1 MMIKQPAT
9 SSSDSSA
16 DVFESSAIERI
27 VGRLRKQPYS
37 KVMAVRYVLALL
49 IAAGVVEFGT
59 RYAADLGL
67 ISTGVRDLLGFVPLA
82 CLWCALFY
90 VLQRV
95 HTVPLVRATVI
106 AGMSCAFVFQISDF
120 IDEIPAAQHYPLF
133 AKNASLHR
141 LMEQAITGIGGLLLL
156 ASFCFAL
163 LENEEVLRELNTER
177 KRLFENIAER
187 RRAKRALKEAHRAL
201 EAKVQERT
209 AALAALNEQ
218 LRVELSERK
227 RAEATLANRL
237 RTEEGLASCSHALL
251 ASTEPEEALNSAL
264 HQLLTISGA
273 SRVYIFENRDD
284 PALGLCMEM
293 THHVWDPAKTADIC
307 VPGTRVLEPYRKGFE
322 RWYIE
327 LSQGRPI
334 TGPIDSFPENERV
347 RLAPYHAMALLLLP
361 IGWEGHWQG
370 FLGFDDV
377 QMAHGW
383 TPEELRMLQTAAEM
397 VSACRERQRAEESL
411 RLAYDSLERRVAERT
426 ADLTRANEQLQ
437 QEIMERHRAEQEKA
451 RLESQL
457 IQGQKM
463 QAIGTLAG
471 GIAHDFNNILSSILG
486 YSELG
491 MRKLDPESPFQR
503 HFQEILKAGNRA
515 KELVRQILIFSRQSE
530 QERTPVHLHLM
541 AKEAIALMR
550 ASTPANIEIRQ
561 RIESNAGAVLADP
574 GQMHQVILNL
584 CTNAQHAMR
593 KTGGILELRVEPVT
607 FTEPLL
613 TMHGNLEPGDY
624 VKVAVSDTGHG
635 MDASTMERIFE
646 PFFTTKGVGEGTGM
660 GLAILHGIIIGL
672 RGAVTVEST
681 PGKGSTFSVY
691 LPRYQGAESEKPAP
705 ILESL
710 RGTERILVVDDEQQ
724 LVNLWIEILGG
735 LGYQATPYSD
745 SLAALA
751 SFRADPSRYDAVLL
765 DQTMPNMTGAQL
777 ARIMLE
783 VRPELPIILATGFSE
798 AITPEEAQEM
808 GIRDFVYKPILGN
821 DLGRAVRRALDGTTT
836 VPEGNGTGR

>member
-1 MMIKQPAT
+1 MTKPPVPP
-9 SSSDSSA
+9 SSDSSA
-16 DVFESSAIERI
+16 DVFESSAIDRI
-27 VGRLRKQPYS
+27 IGRLRKQPYS
-37 KVMAVRYVLALL
+37 KAVAVRTVLLLL
-49 IAAGVVEFGT
+49 IAAGALEFGA
-59 RYAADLGL
+59 RLLLGL
-67 ISTGVRDLLGFVPLA
+67 GWISAALGDVIGFFSLA
-82 CLWCALFY
+82 CLWVALLY
-90 VLQRV
+90 VFQRV
-95 HTVPLVRATVI
+95 HTLPLVRVTVI
-106 AGMSCAFVFQISDF
+106 ASMSCAVIFQISDLL
-120 IDEIPAAQHYPLF
+120 DEIPALQDYPLL
-133 AKNASLHR
+133 AKEAPAHKII
-141 LMEQAITGIGGLLLL
+141 EQSIVGLGGLILV
-156 ASFCFAL
+156 AGFCFAL

-209 AALAALNEQ
+209 AALATLNEQ

-227 RAEATLANRL
+227 RAEATLAGRL
-237 RTEEGLASCSHALL
+237 RIEEGLAACSHALL
-251 ASTEPEEALNSAL
+251 ASAEPEEALNSAL

-293 THHVWDPAKTADIC
+293 THQVWDPAQADAC
-307 VPGTRVLEPYRKGFE
+307 GPGTRVREPYRNGFE

-334 TGPIDSFPENERV
+334 AGPTDSLPEKEQA
-347 RLAPYHAMALLLLP
+347 RLAPYHILALLALP
-361 IGWEGHWQG
+361 IGWEGHWRG

-377 QMAHGW
+377 HVAHGW
-383 TPEELRMLQTAAEM
+383 SHEEVRMLQTAAEM

-411 RLAYDSLERRVAERT
+411 RQAYDSLERRVAERT
-426 ADLTRANEQLQ
+426 ADLTRTNQQLQ
-437 QEIMERHRAEQEKA
+437 QEIVERHRAEEEKA

-491 MRKLDPESPFQR
+491 IRKLDPESPFQR
-503 HFQEILKAGNRA
+503 NFREILKAGNRA

-541 AKEAIALMR
+541 AKEAIAFMR

-561 RIESNAGAVLADP
+561 AIDSNSGAVLADP

-593 KTGGILELRVEPVT
+593 RTGGVLRVSVEPVALG
-607 FTEPLL
+607 EPLH
-613 TMHGNLEPGDY
+613 TAHGHLEPGDY
-624 VKVAVSDTGHG
+624 VTLTVSDTGHG
-635 MDASTMERIFE
+635 MDASTLERIFE

-660 GLAILHGIIIGL
+660 GLAILHGIVIGL
-672 RGAVTVEST
+672 NGAVSVESEL
-681 PGKGSTFSVY
+681 GKGATFRVY
-691 LPRYQGAESEKPAP
+691 LPRHRGPEPERP
-705 ILESL
+705 IAMLESL
-710 RGTERILVVDDEQQ
+710 RGSERILVVDDEPQ
-724 LVNLWIEILGG
+724 LVNLWIEILGQ
-735 LGYQATPYSD
+735 LGYQVSPYSD
-745 SLAALA
+745 SLAALK
-751 SFRADPSRYDAVLL
+751 SFREDPNRFDLVLL

-777 ARIMLE
+777 AKIMLE
-783 VRPELPIILATGFSE
+783 TRPKLPIILATGFSE
-798 AITPEEAQEM
+798 TISPEEAKAM

-821 DLGRAVRRALDGTTT
+821 DLGRAVRRALDAQ
-836 VPEGNGTGR
+836 EA